1 VLLDINKIVQIIH
14 DTYQHSYFKA
24 RPYSTLDDWA
34 LGDGR
39 ASGAR
44 RDNHDSDSH
53 AEIPVGINVCLD
65 VLSSHV
71 STPGFL
77 RQLRSPDT
85 PSVTPEV
92 CSSDAYVQ
100 IGRMNVRNEGGMR
113 QYRFIIRRVTSTYSY
128 ICGHGDQHCPSLD
141 PEAGLI
147 HIGCWSVH
155 R

>member
-1 VLLDINKIVQIIH
+1 VLLSDVELQVNTIASLSYDLVVLLDINKIVQIIH

-92 CSSDAYVQ
+92 CSSAFNYPQVAFQ
-100 IGRMNVRNEGGMR
+100 G
-113 QYRFIIRRVTSTYSY
+113 
-128 ICGHGDQHCPSLD
+128 
-141 PEAGLI
+141 
-147 HIGCWSVH
+147 
-155 R
+155 